1 MLKKTVNYVNFLGL
15 EVSEDLYFH
24 VSTVEATRLQVR
36 YGGDIVEYAK
46 KIAASGEVG
55 TMLQL
60 IEDMILTSYG
70 ERSADGSRFNKSEEI
85 RKNFENSIAYAEV
98 FEEILTN
105 ENAAAEF
112 ASGIGLTPKSNKP
125 KLTAVPDAA
134 PAPWDVESANQKM
147 ERIMNDPVLREKFL
161 NSQI

>member
-1 MLKKTVNYVNFLGL
+1 
-15 EVSEDLYFH
+15 
-24 VSTVEATRLQVR
+24 
-36 YGGDIVEYAK
+36 
-46 KIAASGEVG
+46 
-55 TMLQL
+55 MLQL

-70 ERSADGSRFNKSEEI
+70 ERSSDGSRFNKSEEI

-125 KLTAVPDAA
+125 ELTAVPDAT
-134 PAPWDVESANQKM
+134 PAPWDIESANQKM

>member
-15 EVSEDLYFH
+15 EVTENLYFH
-24 VSTVEATRLQVR
+24 VSSVEATRLQVR
-36 YGGDIVEYAK
+36 YGGDIVEYANK
-46 KIAASGEVG
+46 LAASGDVG
-55 TMLQL
+55 TMLEL

-70 ERSADGSRFNKSEEI
+70 ERSSDGSRFNKSEEI

-98 FEEILTN
+98 FEDILTN

-112 ASGIGLTPKSNKP
+112 ASGIGLSPKTNKP
-125 KLTAVPDAA
+125 TLTAVPDATH
-134 PAPWDVESANQKM
+134 APWDVESANQKM